1 MTAEIPAVDP
11 SPSAAPGRRVPRW
24 LALTFAVLFGLF
36 YAYDAWEAVGNVIGI
51 SWLVSGTDTAISVFG
66 WVVLSIGIA
75 VPIAVFLLALR
86 MGRTRDL
93 LAQILLYLAGLGVT
107 AVVSLS
113 IVALFGAGQLLT

>member
-1 MTAEIPAVDP
+1 MTADIPAVDP
-11 SPSAAPGRRVPRW
+11 GQAETGRRIPRW
-24 LALTFAVLFGLF
+24 LMLTLAVLFGLF

-51 SWLVSGTDTAISVFG
+51 SWLVSGTDTSISVFG

-75 VPIAVFLLALR
+75 VPIAVFLLVLR
-86 MGRTRDL
+86 LGRTRDL